1 MFPSGEGLGR
11 SRRDKEQ
18 KSNHMVIVIRLSRAN
33 ILSVALHPYH
43 VSDIVLSERGDDVKI
58 KPSTALRNEYPQ
70 ISELVKETGEPI
82 IITNKG
88 EADLIVM
95 SVAAFEER
103 EKMFR
108 HRDKIY
114 AAEVARV
121 SSISTYTSEQIR
133 GELEA
138 LYETA
143 GK

>member
-1 MFPSGEGLGR
+1 M
-11 SRRDKEQ
+11 
-18 KSNHMVIVIRLSRAN
+18 
-33 ILSVALHPYH
+33 
-43 VSDIVLSERGDDVKI
+43 KI

-121 SSISTYTSEQIR
+121 SSIPTYTSEQIR

-138 LYETA
+138 LYEAA